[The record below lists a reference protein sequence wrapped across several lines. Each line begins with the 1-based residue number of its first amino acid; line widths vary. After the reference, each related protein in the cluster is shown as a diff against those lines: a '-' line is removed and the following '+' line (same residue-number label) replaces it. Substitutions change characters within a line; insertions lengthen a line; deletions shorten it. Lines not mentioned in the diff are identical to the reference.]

1 MLGGAGDAP
10 GWADVAL
17 DAADRAAL
25 AEQVERVP
33 LAAISLAVLLRQTE
47 GLSIPAALAAE
58 SAVYSMLQGGPEF
71 AAWRAATPA
80 KPDPE
85 PDRSTVLIDRDGD
98 RLLITLDRPHRHNAI
113 SMKLRDEL
121 YAALTIAIVDD
132 SIRDVVGR
140 RATDPRSAAG
150 ETSGNSAAAPT
161 RSRPTSPGW
170 RAARPP

>member
-1 MLGGAGDAP
+1 M
-10 GWADVAL
+10 WADVAL

-98 RLLITLDRPHRHNAI
+98 RLLLTLDRPHRHNAI

-121 YAALTIAIVDD
+121 YAALDD
-132 SIRDVVGR
+132 RHRRRLDPRGGR
-140 RATDPRSAAG
+140 RRQRHPRSAAG

-170 RAARPP
+170 RAARPG